1 MESLVSTFNIDWRLL
16 IAQAINFAIVFV
28 ILYLFAF
35 KPLVKL
41 MTERSEKIDKSLKDA
56 DEIEKRLA
64 LTEKDREEIILAAK
78 KQANLIVEEADK
90 RGEERRNEL
99 VAKAKEDIGQVINAE
114 KEKMSREKGETLK
127 EIKKEV
133 ADLVVLT
140 VEKLLNEKMTG
151 DKDRELIKKLV
162 K

>member
-1 MESLVSTFNIDWRLL
+1 MDSLVSTFNIDWRLL

-56 DEIEKRLA
+56 DEIEKRLK
-64 LTEKDREEIILAAK
+64 LTEKEQTEIIHAAK
-78 KQANLIVEEADK
+78 KQANLIIEEADK
-90 RGEERRNEL
+90 RGEARRGEL
-99 VAKAKEDIGQVINAE
+99 VTKAKEDIAQVISGE
-114 KEKMSREKGETLK
+114 KEKIAREKAESLK

-140 VEKLLNEKMTG
+140 VEKLLDEKMTA
-151 DKDRELIKKLV
+151 DKDRELIKKLI

>member
-16 IAQAINFAIVFV
+16 IAQAINFAVVFV
-28 ILYLFAF
+28 VLYLFAF

-56 DEIEKRLA
+56 EAIEKRLA
-64 LTEKDREEIILAAK
+64 LTEKEREEIISAAK
-78 KQANLIVEEADK
+78 KQANLIIEEADK
-90 RGEERRNEL
+90 RGEGRRSEL
-99 VAKAKEDIGQVINAE
+99 VAKAKEDIAQVISGE
-114 KEKMSREKGETLK
+114 KEKIAREKAESLK

-140 VEKLLNEKMTG
+140 VEKLLDEKMTA
-151 DKDRELIKKLV
+151 DKDRELIKKLI